1 MRELKQKNKPGQQT
15 NNSLFRKADDQSNDF
30 FGVQAKLNMGQPGD
44 QYEKEADAVADQ
56 VMNTATSTDAVQ
68 SKGAEDEEVQQKPLS
83 ASISTV
89 QKQEM
94 EEEPVQS
101 KAEEEEAVQTKTE
114 EEQPLQSKEEEEPV
128 QAKCAECEKE
138 EATMAATEDSEEPL
152 KAEAVE
158 KEDPL
163 QKKTEEEKLQSK
175 ADSTLQGI
183 EGPLNKSKGRG
194 NPLDKNT
201 KQEMETGFAAD
212 FSKVNIHTDE
222 KAAEMSSKIGA
233 QAFTHGHDIYFNK
246 GKYQPDSSKGKHLLA
261 HELTHTIQQ
270 KGMVQKKVQ
279 ARLGDGHDF
288 PATSRFSRN
297 ATLESTYD
305 NFGTV
310 QSGSN
315 GTHVTMIQNALVGLN
330 YPLPRFGADGSFGD
344 ETQRAV
350 KAFQED
356 VGVKVDGI
364 VGANTIDF
372 LDKRDRGQ
380 EVDPAPLPV
389 IGNSP
394 INLDNVTAQPGAAP
408 SRALGAGVWG
418 LTFPEN
424 VQVNLEVIDNG
435 AVWQPVIVGVTGN
448 YSLQTRLLPG
458 VAEVSGPGG
467 NSTAANYCNQ
477 INDMNSLT
485 LVGGNW
491 FMASAVLAHERVHA
505 EKFRDALIDPS
516 VLTPLET
523 AIEGITIPKHF
534 APNAGIA
541 ELMIRVSP
549 TYLTALSNAQ
559 TNWLNQIL
567 VLVGG
572 DHGAPAG
579 TGPTYDAEKEILNP
593 MIRRICHHAKANGWP
608 SCPPLCT

>member
-1 MRELKQKNKPGQQT
+1 MRELKKKNIAGQQ
-15 NNSLFRKADDQSNDF
+15 NNNQLFKKADDQPKDF
-30 FGVQAKLNMGQPGD
+30 FGVQAKLEMGQPGD
-44 QYEKEADAVADQ
+44 PYEREADAVADQ
-56 VMNTATSTDAVQ
+56 VV
-68 SKGAEDEEVQQKPLS
+68 SKSNPSEPIQAQAGEEEEVQKQPL
-83 ASISTV
+83 AETINKV

-94 EEEPVQS
+94 EEEEPLQTKSNEEMEEPVQ
-101 KAEEEEAVQTKTE
+101 KAEEEETVQ
-114 EEQPLQSKEEEEPV
+114 S
-128 QAKCAECEKE
+128 KCAECEKD

-152 KAEAVE
+152 KAKEVE
-158 KEDPL
+158 KENSL
-163 QKKTEEEKLQSK
+163 QQRTEEEKLESK
-175 ADSTLQGI
+175 TDGALQGI
-183 EGPLNKSKGRG
+183 EGTLRESKGRG
-194 NPLDKNT
+194 SQLDKAT
-201 KQEMETGFAAD
+201 KHEMESGFEAD
-212 FSKVNIHTDE
+212 FSKVNIHTDK
-222 KAAEMSSKIGA
+222 KAEEMSSKIGA

-246 GKYQPDSSKGKHLLA
+246 GKYKPDSSKGKHLLA

-270 KGMVQKKVQ
+270 KGMVQKKIQ

-297 ATLESTYD
+297 AILESTFD
-305 NFGTV
+305 NFRTV

-315 GTHVTMIQNALVGLN
+315 GTHVTMIQNALVGLD
-330 YPLPRFGADGSFGD
+330 YPLPRFGVDGSFGD

-356 VGVKVDGI
+356 VGIKVDGI
-364 VGANTIDF
+364 VGTNTIDF

-380 EVDPAPLPV
+380 DVDPAPLPV
-389 IGNSP
+389 VANAP
-394 INLDNVTAQPGAAP
+394 INLDNVIAQPGAAP

-458 VAEVSGPGG
+458 VSEVTGPGG
-467 NSTAANYCNQ
+467 NATAANYCNQ

-485 LVGGNW
+485 LAGGNW
-491 FMASAVLAHERVHA
+491 FMESAVVAHERVHA

-523 AIEGITIPKHF
+523 AIEGVTIPKHF
-534 APNAGIA
+534 APNAGFA

-549 TYLTALSNAQ
+549 TYLTALSDAQ

-572 DHGAPAG
+572 DHGAPRG
-579 TGPTYDAEKEILNP
+579 TGPTYSAEREILNP
-593 MIRRICHHAKANGWP
+593 MIRRICHHAKANRWP